1 MRHVLLL
8 TRAMIP
14 SAVLCGQVPLSELA
28 EQGKIEYR
36 SATPAELKK
45 EDLSWAD
52 TVVFLRSDSRWEA
65 SLAAM
70 AKASGRDTI
79 FVLDDD
85 LLSVPPEIR
94 SAEFYNR
101 DSTRRAMR
109 AVMGAC
115 RCFLSPSAELLKK
128 YGPAFERAGLI
139 EEPAL
144 PPVCEPTPPEGPVV
158 IGFAGSVD
166 RTGDVDRILEG
177 ALRGILAEYGDR
189 VRLEFFGAKP
199 ALADAP
205 GVRYIPY
212 LEDYADYRR
221 VMSSLRWDVGLGP
234 MPDTPFHRCKHYN
247 KYIEY
252 AAYGIPGVFSD
263 CVPYRRAVRS
273 GENGLLVPNTQ
284 EDWTSAIRTLVDDET
299 LRRRLGE
306 NARREAETIYSP
318 AAAARLWEQALE
330 QGDNSAEN
338 DAPLRRFD
346 ACRRRERFAETAEK
360 LRHYGWR
367 APRKALEKLLRR
379 RKGRPS

>member
-1 MRHVLLL
+1 
-8 TRAMIP
+8 
-14 SAVLCGQVPLSELA
+14 
-28 EQGKIEYR
+28 
-36 SATPAELKK
+36 
-45 EDLSWAD
+45 
-52 TVVFLRSDSRWEA
+52 
-65 SLAAM
+65 
-70 AKASGRDTI
+70 
-79 FVLDDD
+79 
-85 LLSVPPEIR
+85 
-94 SAEFYNR
+94 
-101 DSTRRAMR
+101 MR

-221 VMSSLRWDVGLGP
+221 VMSSLRWDIGLGP

-306 NARREAETIYSP
+306 NARRETETIYSP

-346 ACRRRERFAETAEK
+346 ACHRRERFAETAEK